1 MQSHTETMNTNT
13 IDTTTTS
20 TGITLRSGKTYSK
33 SSSQYGLPKY
43 ELDGSDYIPLSS
55 MTEYGWTWAQKVHE
69 SLACSE
75 QWTVVTAYQFLG
87 YLDSTSTNWCSVA
100 WQTESEDTFEF
111 GRYLMNL
118 VNDFAEE
125 ATSIKRYP
133 NTRSKTSRSDL
144 SYCNGIIRLA
154 TDIASEWFVCSALH
168 NGKRLKPEDKKL
180 NQAEDKRL
188 NHPEDEKLN
197 QPEKKNINK
206 YEDDTVSYWPEDKK
220 SNIDSSQ
227 YWDWQYKTQGGYG
240 HA

>member
-20 TGITLRSGKTYSK
+20 TGMTLRSGKT
-33 SSSQYGLPKY
+33 SSHGLPKY

-55 MTEYGWTWAQKVHE
+55 MTEYGWTWTQKVHE
-69 SLACSE
+69 TLVCSE
-75 QWTVVTAYQFLG
+75 QWTVVTAYRFLG

-133 NTRSKTSRSDL
+133 NTRSKTSMSDL
-144 SYCNGIIRLA
+144 GYCNGIIRLA

-180 NQAEDKRL
+180 N
-188 NHPEDEKLN
+188 HPEDKKLN

-220 SNIDSSQ
+220 NNLDSTE